1 MNTPILS
8 INIEKLTHNLSVVNS
23 LCVKSN
29 VKLTPVTKVI
39 MGDPVIC
46 SKYAE
51 ITSSLADSRVSDIV
65 RMKNHSINAEF
76 MLIRSPS
83 LQNIDQVVDIC
94 DISLNTEINVLSAL
108 NDYCIKTK
116 TTHKVIL
123 MVEIGDLREGIMIDD
138 FPRFLELCTKLKA
151 LDFVGVGCNATCFA
165 GLIPTVDNLK
175 TLQAAAEYFKKYFHK
190 HPEYISGGGSNLMP
204 LLENSSLPSF
214 INHVRVGETIVMGV
228 DAINKNSVGDCYQDC
243 FTLTG
248 EIIELKIK
256 PTLPKKPLTKNA
268 FGETPFFEDKGLR
281 KRAIVNIGR
290 LDTDIFGLTPT
301 LNGLSILGASSDHLL
316 LDVEESSTNL
326 NVGDTISFRL
336 NYSALL
342 YSMSSEYVH
351 KKYIKCQQDS

>member
-1 MNTPILS
+1 MNNPVLS
-8 INIEKLTHNLSVVNS
+8 INIEKLTHNLSIVDSICIEN
-23 LCVKSN
+23 N
-29 VKLTPVTKVI
+29 VKLTPVTKVV

-51 ITSSLADSRVSDIV
+51 KTGSLADSRVSDIV

-83 LQNIDQVVDIC
+83 LQGVDQVVDIC
-94 DISLNTEINVLSAL
+94 DCSLNSEISVLSAL
-108 NDYCIKTK
+108 NDYCKKTNK
-116 TTHKVIL
+116 THKVIL
-123 MVEIGDLREGIMIDD
+123 MVEIGDLREGIMPDD
-138 FPRFLELCTKLKA
+138 FPSFLAICTKLKA

-165 GLIPTVDNLK
+165 GLIPTSENLK
-175 TLQAAAEYFKKYFHK
+175 PLQAAAESFKKHFHYY
-190 HPEYISGGGSNLMP
+190 PEYVSGGGSNLMP
-204 LLENSSLPSF
+204 LLETNSLPKY
-214 INHVRVGETIVMGV
+214 INHMRVGESIVMGV
-228 DAINKNSVGDCYQDC
+228 DAINKNSIRNCYQDC

-256 PTLPKKPLTKNA
+256 PTLPKSPLTKNA

-290 LDTDIFGLTPT
+290 LDTDIFGLLPT
-301 LNGLSILGASSDHLL
+301 LDGVSILGASSDHLL

-326 NVGDTISFRL
+326 SVGDELSFHL

-351 KKYIKCQQDS
+351 KKYIKCRQDS